1 MMARFPEKPTA
12 DDSLALKNYI
22 HLFARLYPCGECAAH
37 FRKLLKK
44 YPPQVNS
51 RNNAAG
57 WACLVHNEVN
67 KRLKKTEFDCSK
79 IGDFYDCGCG
89 DEKKAGA
96 KGDPAEGGAELVKE
110 GLAPGG

>member
-1 MMARFPEKPTA
+1 MMARFPEKPSA
-12 DDSLALKNYI
+12 EDSLALKNYI

-37 FRKLLKK
+37 FRKLLQK

-89 DEKKAGA
+89 DEKKPGSP
-96 KGDPAEGGAELVKE
+96 KAEGVELVKD
-110 GLAPGG
+110 GLE